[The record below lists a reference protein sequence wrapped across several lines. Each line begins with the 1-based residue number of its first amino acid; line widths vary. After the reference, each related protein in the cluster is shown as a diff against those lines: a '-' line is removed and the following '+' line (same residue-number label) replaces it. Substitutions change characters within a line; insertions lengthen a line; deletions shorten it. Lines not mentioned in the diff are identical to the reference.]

1 MSKGLQEFCEAIKQ
15 KDIEFV
21 KTFSAQKKNL
31 SPRMRNLDS
40 PLHYAVKNSG
50 NFEIIKI
57 LVEAGFQINTIN
69 SYKNTVL
76 HLALQHNPTLEII
89 SYLIKK
95 NAKIRVTNRYQDT
108 PLLFACRY
116 GSPIEVIQLLLDK
129 GARVNYKNV
138 NKYTPLHYAVM
149 SKKNVNETSKI
160 VSLLI
165 KSGAKINLFNK
176 KDTPLHQS
184 LKTNTRLEIVK
195 ILIQNKANLKM
206 KNNWGDTPL
215 LHAANTDLPFPVL
228 KFLLDSGSDPNVR
241 DNDGFST
248 FTYSCQK
255 PERSQL
261 FYYLL
266 NNGFKINVNAV
277 DKKGFIPLFHAI
289 KNNLQIEK
297 IDLLLEKGALMNIGK
312 KEAMTM
318 TDNEEIKQLL
328 LIHTT
333 LTSDLRRILEK
344 KIACDVK
351 LNEDISFH
359 SPLFQIRTGK
369 TLDEKTIEI
378 LKSYENKVIKRL
390 LNWIYFGLLSPKDK
404 LCREL
409 ASKLKIANILKRR
422 SKASIAQDL
431 TKLYLDE
438 SSKDFT
444 IIVNDKE
451 IKMHKFVLIARSQL
465 FRDMFTLVKNDS
477 SNTVKDVS
485 SKSFRSLKIMFKF
498 FYSDVLEENEIDES
512 ILEELDDA
520 NHFYKL
526 CRNSSLPHLI
536 DKSWIKCLEN

>member
-40 PLHYAVKNSG
+40 PLHYAVKNSS

-57 LVEAGFQINTIN
+57 LVEAGFEINTIN

-76 HLALQHNPTLEII
+76 HLALQHNPTFEII
-89 SYLIKK
+89 SYLVKN
-95 NAKIRVTNRYQDT
+95 NAKVRAINRYQDT

-165 KSGAKINLFNK
+165 KNGAKINLFNK

-312 KEAMTM
+312 KQAMGM

-344 KIACDVK
+344 KIACDVE

-359 SPLFQIRTGK
+359 SQLFQIRTGK
-369 TLDEKTIEI
+369 KLDKKTIEI
-378 LKSYENKVIKRL
+378 LKSYNNKVIKRL

-438 SSKDFT
+438 STKDFT

-520 NHFYKL
+520 NDFYKL
-526 CRNSSLPHLI
+526 CRNSSLPYLI